1 MVYQLFLVSVLEKCL
16 SPENKTILIGTP
28 YITNIKSILQNPN
41 FIDNEEL
48 RKLFIL
54 FNTKWQK
61 KEILYDETILTY
73 LKKMSSDK
81 RKQLYDIINM
91 PIVENSDFYNDAEE
105 ILKKQ
110 LNMQE
115 GVKKLKLERR

>member
-1 MVYQLFLVSVLEKCL
+1 
-16 SPENKTILIGTP
+16 
-28 YITNIKSILQNPN
+28 
-41 FIDNEEL
+41 
-48 RKLFIL
+48 
-54 FNTKWQK
+54 
-61 KEILYDETILTY
+61 
-73 LKKMSSDK
+73 MSSDK
-81 RKQLYDIINM
+81 RKQLYDIISM

>member
-1 MVYQLFLVSVLEKCL
+1 M
-16 SPENKTILIGTP
+16 
-28 YITNIKSILQNPN
+28 
-41 FIDNEEL
+41 
-48 RKLFIL
+48 
-54 FNTKWQK
+54 QK

-73 LKKMSSDK
+73 LRKMSSDK

-91 PIVENSDFYNDAEE
+91 PIAENKDFYNDTDV